1 MEVILKYFEVVKM
14 CFCIWEKMVFLI
26 GNGCYWKFFFGNVLL
41 KCVFI
46 KDFSELGLLLRVFI

>member
-1 MEVILKYFEVVKM
+1 
-14 CFCIWEKMVFLI
+14 MVFLI
-26 GNGCYWKFFFGNVLL
+26 GNGCYCKFFFGNVLL